1 MQTHECKL
9 LNLLTSAD
17 IIPLNSFKSVPAA
30 QINTTSISF
39 DKEGLS
45 IYASVNVLRE
55 LAYSSKN
62 YFCKVWI
69 PKHSYLAEIEIII
82 HKIDIKN

>member
-1 MQTHECKL
+1 MEKEKKY
-9 LNLLTSAD
+9 
-17 IIPLNSFKSVPAA
+17 SFIYHFRLVS
-30 QINTTSISF
+30 
-39 DKEGLS
+39 S